1 MNESGISLVMAT
13 VVRSLLMTVELQ
25 VLRCKVWDSRDDI
38 IVIIVGIAFD
48 LDWDYDVRKDA
59 VIICLLSTD
68 ARFTPL

>member
-48 LDWDYDVRKDA
+48 LDWDYDVRKDG
-59 VIICLLSTD
+59 CHRLLSTD

>member
-13 VVRSLLMTVELQ
+13 VVRNLLMIVELQ
-25 VLRCKVWDSRDDI
+25 VLRCKVWVSRDDI
-38 IVIIVGIAFD
+38 IVILGAFD